1 MFNNILVVCVGNICR
16 SPTAERLLQRYHPE
30 LKVESAGLGALVGKG
45 ADPTA
50 ISVAAE
56 HQLSLEGHC
65 ARQISRSLC
74 RNYDLILTMEKRHIE
89 RLCEMA
95 PEMRGKVM
103 LFGHWDNECEIPD
116 PYRKSRETFAAVY
129 TLLERSAR
137 QWAPGIER
145 RAGIRMTEKVKQHAA
160 PVTGSDEIDI
170 GRLVGTVIEARWWVI
185 GITAVFALCAV
196 VYTFF
201 ATPIYSADALVQIEQ
216 NSGNSLVQDIGSAL
230 ANKPPASDAEIQLI
244 RSRLV
249 LGKTVDDLDLDIA
262 VSKNTFPIFGAGWDR
277 LMGRQNET
285 VKVTTFNRPKEMADQ
300 VFTLNVL
307 DDKNYTLS
315 SDGGFS
321 ARGQAGQM
329 LKKEGVTLMVEAI
342 HARPG
347 SEFTVTKYSTLGM
360 INQLQN
366 SLTVTENGKDAG
378 VLSLTY
384 TGEDREQIR
393 DILNSIARNYQEQN
407 IERKSA
413 EASKSLAFLAQQL
426 PEVRSRLDVAEN
438 KLNAFRQDKDSV
450 DLPLEAKA
458 VLDSMVNIDA
468 QLNELTF
475 KEAEISK
482 LYTKVHPAY
491 RTLLEKRQALEDE
504 KAKLNGRVTA
514 MPKTQQEIV
523 RLTRDVESG
532 QQVYMQLLNKE
543 QELKIT
549 EASTVG
555 DVRIVDP
562 AITQPGV
569 LKPKKGLI
577 ILGAII
583 LGLMLS
589 IVGVL
594 LRSLFNRGIESPQV
608 LEEHGIS
615 VYASIPLSEWQKAR
629 DSVKTIKGVKRY
641 KQSQLLAVGNPTDLA
656 IEAIRSLRTSLHFAM
671 MQAQNNVLMMTGV
684 SPSIGKTFVC
694 ANLAAVISQTNKRV
708 LLIDCDMRKGYTH
721 ELLGTNNVN
730 GLSEILIGQ
739 GDITTAAKPTSIA
752 KFDLIPR
759 GQVPPNPSELLM
771 SERFAELVN
780 WASKNYDLVLI
791 DTPPILAVT
800 DAAIVGRHV
809 GTTLMV
815 ARYAVNTLK
824 EVETSLS
831 RFEQNGIPVK
841 GVILNSIFR
850 RASAYQDYGYYE
862 YEYKSDAK

>member
-1 MFNNILVVCVGNICR
+1 
-16 SPTAERLLQRYHPE
+16 
-30 LKVESAGLGALVGKG
+30 
-45 ADPTA
+45 
-50 ISVAAE
+50 
-56 HQLSLEGHC
+56 
-65 ARQISRSLC
+65 
-74 RNYDLILTMEKRHIE
+74 
-89 RLCEMA
+89 
-95 PEMRGKVM
+95 
-103 LFGHWDNECEIPD
+103 
-116 PYRKSRETFAAVY
+116 
-129 TLLERSAR
+129 
-137 QWAPGIER
+137 
-145 RAGIRMTEKVKQHAA
+145 MTEKVKQSAA
-160 PVTGSDEIDI
+160 PVTGNDEIDI
-170 GRLVGTVIEARWWVI
+170 GRLVATVVEARWWVL
-185 GITAVFALCAV
+185 GITTAFALCAA
-196 VYTFF
+196 VYTLF

-216 NSGNSLVQDIGSAL
+216 NTGNSLVQDIGSAL
-230 ANKPPASDAEIQLI
+230 SNKPPASEAEIQLI
-244 RSRLV
+244 QSRLV
-249 LGKTVDDLDLDIA
+249 LGKTVDDLNLDIA
-262 VSKNTFPIFGAGWDR
+262 VTKDTFPIFGAGWDR

-285 VKVTTFNRPKEMADQ
+285 VNVTTFTLPKAMNEQ
-300 VFTLNVL
+300 TFTLNVL
-307 DDKNYTLS
+307 NDESYQLV

-321 ARGQAGQM
+321 ARGQVGKV
-329 LKKEGVTLMVEAI
+329 LEHDGVTTLVEAI
-342 HARPG
+342 HASPE
-347 SEFTVTKYSTLGM
+347 SQFTVSKFSTLGM
-360 INQLQN
+360 INTLQN
-366 SLTVTENGKDAG
+366 NLMVTETGKDTG
-378 VLSLTY
+378 VLSLTF

-393 DILNSIARNYQEQN
+393 QILDSITRNYLQQN
-407 IERKSA
+407 VERKSE
-413 EASKSLAFLAQQL
+413 EAAKSLAFLAKQL
-426 PEVRSRLDVAEN
+426 PEVRNRLDVAEN

-482 LYTKVHPAY
+482 LFTKAHPAY

-504 KAKLNGRVTA
+504 KSKLNGRVTA

-532 QQVYMQLLNKE
+532 QQVYMQLLNKQ

-562 AITQPGV
+562 AIAQPGV
-569 LKPKKGLI
+569 LKPKTALI
-577 ILGAII
+577 ILGSII

-589 IVGVL
+589 VVGVL
-594 LRSLFNRGIESPQV
+594 LRSLFNRGIESPQA

-629 DSVKTIKGVKRY
+629 DNVQTIKGVKRY

-656 IEAIRSLRTSLHFAM
+656 IEAVRSLRTSLHFAM
-671 MQAQNNVLMMTGV
+671 MQARNNVLMLTGV

-730 GLSEILIGQ
+730 GLSEILIGK
-739 GDITTAAKPTSIA
+739 GDISSSAKPTSIPH
-752 KFDLIPR
+752 FDLIPR
-759 GQVPPNPSELLM
+759 GQIPPNPSELLM
-771 SERFAELVN
+771 SERFGELIA
-780 WASKNYDLVLI
+780 WASSHYDLVLI

-831 RFEQNGIPVK
+831 RFEQNGIQVK

-850 RASAYQDYGYYE
+850 RASGYQDYGYYE
-862 YEYKSDAK
+862 YEYTSDAK

>member
-1 MFNNILVVCVGNICR
+1 
-16 SPTAERLLQRYHPE
+16 
-30 LKVESAGLGALVGKG
+30 
-45 ADPTA
+45 
-50 ISVAAE
+50 
-56 HQLSLEGHC
+56 
-65 ARQISRSLC
+65 
-74 RNYDLILTMEKRHIE
+74 
-89 RLCEMA
+89 
-95 PEMRGKVM
+95 
-103 LFGHWDNECEIPD
+103 
-116 PYRKSRETFAAVY
+116 
-129 TLLERSAR
+129 
-137 QWAPGIER
+137 
-145 RAGIRMTEKVKQHAA
+145 MTEKVKQSAA
-160 PVTGSDEIDI
+160 PVTGNDEIDI
-170 GRLVGTVIEARWWVI
+170 GRLVATVVEARWWVL
-185 GITAVFALCAV
+185 GITTAFALCAA
-196 VYTFF
+196 VYTLF

-216 NSGNSLVQDIGSAL
+216 NTGNSLVQDIGSAL
-230 ANKPPASDAEIQLI
+230 SNKPPASEAEIQLI
-244 RSRLV
+244 QSRLV
-249 LGKTVDDLDLDIA
+249 LGKTVDDLNLDIA
-262 VSKNTFPIFGAGWDR
+262 VTKDTFPIFGAGWDR

-285 VKVTTFNRPKEMADQ
+285 VKVTTFTLPKAMNEQ
-300 VFTLNVL
+300 TFTLNVL
-307 DDKNYTLS
+307 NDKSYQLV

-321 ARGQAGQM
+321 ARGQVGKV
-329 LKKEGVTLMVEAI
+329 LEHDGVTMLVEAI
-342 HARPG
+342 HASPE
-347 SEFTVTKYSTLGM
+347 SQFTVSKFSTLGM
-360 INQLQN
+360 INTLQN
-366 SLTVTENGKDAG
+366 NLMVTETGKDTG
-378 VLSLTY
+378 VLSLTF

-393 DILNSIARNYQEQN
+393 QILDSITRNYLQQN
-407 IERKSA
+407 VERKSE
-413 EASKSLAFLAQQL
+413 EAAKSLAFLAKQL
-426 PEVRSRLDVAEN
+426 PEVRNRLDVAEN

-482 LYTKVHPAY
+482 LFTKAHPAY

-504 KAKLNGRVTA
+504 KSKLNGRVTA

-532 QQVYMQLLNKE
+532 QQVYMQLLNKQ

-562 AITQPGV
+562 AIAQPGV
-569 LKPKKGLI
+569 LKPKTALI
-577 ILGAII
+577 ILGSII

-589 IVGVL
+589 VVGVL
-594 LRSLFNRGIESPQV
+594 LRSLLNRGIESPQA

-629 DSVKTIKGVKRY
+629 DNIQTIKGVKRY

-656 IEAIRSLRTSLHFAM
+656 IEAVRSLRTSLHFAM
-671 MQAQNNVLMMTGV
+671 MQARNNVLMLTGV

-730 GLSEILIGQ
+730 GLSEILIGK
-739 GDITTAAKPTSIA
+739 GDISSSAKPTSIPH
-752 KFDLIPR
+752 FDLIPR
-759 GQVPPNPSELLM
+759 GQIPPNPSELLM
-771 SERFAELVN
+771 SERFGELIA
-780 WASKNYDLVLI
+780 WASSHYDLVLI

-831 RFEQNGIPVK
+831 RFEQNGIQVK

-850 RASAYQDYGYYE
+850 RASGYQDYGYYE
-862 YEYKSDAK
+862 YEYTSDAK

>member
-1 MFNNILVVCVGNICR
+1 
-16 SPTAERLLQRYHPE
+16 
-30 LKVESAGLGALVGKG
+30 
-45 ADPTA
+45 
-50 ISVAAE
+50 
-56 HQLSLEGHC
+56 
-65 ARQISRSLC
+65 
-74 RNYDLILTMEKRHIE
+74 
-89 RLCEMA
+89 
-95 PEMRGKVM
+95 
-103 LFGHWDNECEIPD
+103 
-116 PYRKSRETFAAVY
+116 
-129 TLLERSAR
+129 
-137 QWAPGIER
+137 
-145 RAGIRMTEKVKQHAA
+145 MTEKVKQSAA
-160 PVTGSDEIDI
+160 PVTGNDEIDI
-170 GRLVGTVIEARWWVI
+170 GRLVATVVEARWWVL
-185 GITAVFALCAV
+185 GITAGFALCAA
-196 VYTFF
+196 VYTLF

-216 NSGNSLVQDIGSAL
+216 NTGNSLVQDIGSAL
-230 ANKPPASDAEIQLI
+230 SNKPPASEAEIQLI
-244 RSRLV
+244 QSRLV
-249 LGKTVDDLDLDIA
+249 LGKTVDDLNLDIA
-262 VSKNTFPIFGAGWDR
+262 VTKDTFPIFGAGWDR

-285 VKVTTFNRPKEMADQ
+285 VNVTTFTLPKAMNEQ
-300 VFTLNVL
+300 TFTLNVL
-307 DDKNYTLS
+307 NDKSYQLV

-321 ARGQAGQM
+321 ARGQVGKV
-329 LKKEGVTLMVEAI
+329 LEHDGVTMLVEAI
-342 HARPG
+342 HASPE
-347 SEFTVTKYSTLGM
+347 SQFTVSKFSTLGM
-360 INQLQN
+360 INTLQN
-366 SLTVTENGKDAG
+366 NLMVTETGKDTG
-378 VLSLTY
+378 VLSLTF

-393 DILNSIARNYQEQN
+393 QILDSITRNYLQQN
-407 IERKSA
+407 VERKSE
-413 EASKSLAFLAQQL
+413 EAAKSLAFLAKQL
-426 PEVRSRLDVAEN
+426 PEVRNRLDVAEN

-482 LYTKVHPAY
+482 LFTKAHPAY

-504 KAKLNGRVTA
+504 KSKLNGRVTA

-532 QQVYMQLLNKE
+532 QQVYMQLLNKQ

-562 AITQPGV
+562 ASAQPGV
-569 LKPKKGLI
+569 LKPKTALI
-577 ILGAII
+577 ILGSII

-589 IVGVL
+589 VVGVL
-594 LRSLFNRGIESPQV
+594 LRSLFNRGIESPQA

-629 DSVKTIKGVKRY
+629 DNVQTIKGVKRY

-656 IEAIRSLRTSLHFAM
+656 IEAVRSLRTSLHFAM
-671 MQAQNNVLMMTGV
+671 MQARNNVLMLTGV

-730 GLSEILIGQ
+730 GLSEILIGK
-739 GDITTAAKPTSIA
+739 GDISSSAKPTSIPH
-752 KFDLIPR
+752 FDLIPR

-771 SERFAELVN
+771 SERFGELIA
-780 WASKNYDLVLI
+780 WASSHYDLVLI

-831 RFEQNGIPVK
+831 RFEQNGIQVK

-850 RASAYQDYGYYE
+850 RASGYQDYGYYE
-862 YEYKSDAK
+862 YEYTSDAK

>member
-1 MFNNILVVCVGNICR
+1 
-16 SPTAERLLQRYHPE
+16 
-30 LKVESAGLGALVGKG
+30 
-45 ADPTA
+45 
-50 ISVAAE
+50 
-56 HQLSLEGHC
+56 
-65 ARQISRSLC
+65 
-74 RNYDLILTMEKRHIE
+74 
-89 RLCEMA
+89 
-95 PEMRGKVM
+95 
-103 LFGHWDNECEIPD
+103 
-116 PYRKSRETFAAVY
+116 
-129 TLLERSAR
+129 
-137 QWAPGIER
+137 
-145 RAGIRMTEKVKQHAA
+145 MTEKVKQSAA
-160 PVTGSDEIDI
+160 PVTGNDEIDI
-170 GRLVGTVIEARWWVI
+170 GRLVGTIIEARWWVL

-196 VYTFF
+196 IYTLF

-216 NSGNSLVQDIGSAL
+216 NTGNSLVQDIGSAL
-230 ANKPPASDAEIQLI
+230 SNKPPASEAEIQLI
-244 RSRLV
+244 QSRLV
-249 LGKTVDDLDLDIA
+249 LGKTVDDLDLDIS
-262 VSKNTFPIFGAGWDR
+262 VTKNTFPLFGAGWER
-277 LMGRQNET
+277 LMGRQNESA
-285 VKVTTFNRPKEMADQ
+285 KVTTFTLPKGMNEQ
-300 VFTLNVL
+300 VFTLKVL
-307 DDKNYTLS
+307 NDKRYELS

-321 ARGQAGQM
+321 ARGQLGQP
-329 LKKEGVTLMVEAI
+329 LSKDGVTMVVSEI
-342 HARPG
+342 HARPDT
-347 SEFTVTKYSTLGM
+347 EFTVTKFSTLGM
-360 INQLQN
+360 INNLQN
-366 SLTVTENGKDAG
+366 NLTVTENGKDTG
-378 VLSLTY
+378 VLSLSF
-384 TGEDREQIR
+384 TGEDRNQIR
-393 DILNSIARNYQEQN
+393 DILNSITRNYLEQN
-407 IERKSA
+407 VERKSE
-413 EASKSLAFLAQQL
+413 EAAKSLAFLAKQL
-426 PEVRSRLDVAEN
+426 PEVRNRLDVAEN

-482 LYTKVHPAY
+482 LFTKAHPAY

-532 QQVYMQLLNKE
+532 QQVYMQLLNKQ

-562 AITQPGV
+562 AIAQPGV
-569 LKPKKGLI
+569 LKPKKALI
-577 ILGAII
+577 ILGSII

-594 LRSLFNRGIESPQV
+594 LRSLLNRGIESPQV
-608 LEEHGIS
+608 LEENGIS

-629 DSVKTIKGVKRY
+629 DNVKTVKGVKRY

-656 IEAIRSLRTSLHFAM
+656 IEAVRSLRTSLHFAM
-671 MQAQNNVLMMTGV
+671 MQAQNNVLMLTGV

-730 GLSEILIGQ
+730 GLSEILAGKGEI
-739 GDITTAAKPTSIA
+739 ASCAKPTSIA
-752 KFDLIPR
+752 NFDLVPR

-771 SERFAELVN
+771 SERLGELLR
-780 WASKNYDLVLI
+780 WASRHYDLVLI

-800 DAAIVGRHV
+800 DAAIVGRHA

-824 EVETSLS
+824 EVETSLG
-831 RFEQNGIPVK
+831 RFEQNGIQVK

-850 RASAYQDYGYYE
+850 RATGYQDYGYYE
-862 YEYKSDAK
+862 YEYKSDTK

>member
-1 MFNNILVVCVGNICR
+1 
-16 SPTAERLLQRYHPE
+16 
-30 LKVESAGLGALVGKG
+30 
-45 ADPTA
+45 
-50 ISVAAE
+50 
-56 HQLSLEGHC
+56 
-65 ARQISRSLC
+65 
-74 RNYDLILTMEKRHIE
+74 
-89 RLCEMA
+89 
-95 PEMRGKVM
+95 
-103 LFGHWDNECEIPD
+103 
-116 PYRKSRETFAAVY
+116 
-129 TLLERSAR
+129 
-137 QWAPGIER
+137 
-145 RAGIRMTEKVKQHAA
+145 MTEKVKQSAA
-160 PVTGSDEIDI
+160 PVTGNDEIDI
-170 GRLVGTVIEARWWVI
+170 GRLVATVVEARWWVL
-185 GITAVFALCAV
+185 GITTAFALCAA
-196 VYTFF
+196 VYTLF

-216 NSGNSLVQDIGSAL
+216 NTGNSLVQDIGSAL
-230 ANKPPASDAEIQLI
+230 SNKPPASEAEIQLI
-244 RSRLV
+244 QSRLV
-249 LGKTVDDLDLDIA
+249 LGKTVDDLNLDIA
-262 VSKNTFPIFGAGWDR
+262 VTKDTFPIFGAGWDR

-285 VKVTTFNRPKEMADQ
+285 VNVTTFTLPKAMNEQ
-300 VFTLNVL
+300 TFTLNVL
-307 DDKNYTLS
+307 NDKSYQLV

-321 ARGQAGQM
+321 ARGQVGKV
-329 LKKEGVTLMVEAI
+329 LEHDGVTMLVEAI
-342 HARPG
+342 HASPE
-347 SEFTVTKYSTLGM
+347 SQFTVSKFSTLGM
-360 INQLQN
+360 INTLQN
-366 SLTVTENGKDAG
+366 NLMVTETGKDTG
-378 VLSLTY
+378 VLSLTF

-393 DILNSIARNYQEQN
+393 QILDSITRNYLQQN
-407 IERKSA
+407 VERKSE
-413 EASKSLAFLAQQL
+413 EAAKSLAFLAKQL
-426 PEVRSRLDVAEN
+426 PEVRNRLDVAEN

-482 LYTKVHPAY
+482 LFTKAHPAY

-504 KAKLNGRVTA
+504 KSKLNGRVTA
-514 MPKTQQEIV
+514 MLKTQQEIV

-532 QQVYMQLLNKE
+532 QQVYMQLLNKQ

-562 AITQPGV
+562 AIAQPGV
-569 LKPKKGLI
+569 LKPKTALI
-577 ILGAII
+577 ILGSII
-583 LGLMLS
+583 LCLMLS
-589 IVGVL
+589 VVGVL
-594 LRSLFNRGIESPQV
+594 LRSLFNRGIESPLA

-629 DSVKTIKGVKRY
+629 DNVQTIKGVKRY

-656 IEAIRSLRTSLHFAM
+656 IEAVRSLRTSLHFAM
-671 MQAQNNVLMMTGV
+671 MQARNNVLMLTGV

-730 GLSEILIGQ
+730 GLSEILIGK
-739 GDITTAAKPTSIA
+739 GDISSSAKPTSIPH
-752 KFDLIPR
+752 FDLSPR

-771 SERFAELVN
+771 SERFGELIA
-780 WASKNYDLVLI
+780 WASSHYDLVLI

-831 RFEQNGIPVK
+831 RFEQNGIQVK

-850 RASAYQDYGYYE
+850 RASGYQDYGYYE
-862 YEYKSDAK
+862 YEYTSDAK

>member
-1 MFNNILVVCVGNICR
+1 
-16 SPTAERLLQRYHPE
+16 
-30 LKVESAGLGALVGKG
+30 
-45 ADPTA
+45 
-50 ISVAAE
+50 
-56 HQLSLEGHC
+56 
-65 ARQISRSLC
+65 
-74 RNYDLILTMEKRHIE
+74 
-89 RLCEMA
+89 
-95 PEMRGKVM
+95 
-103 LFGHWDNECEIPD
+103 
-116 PYRKSRETFAAVY
+116 
-129 TLLERSAR
+129 
-137 QWAPGIER
+137 
-145 RAGIRMTEKVKQHAA
+145 MTEKVKQSAA
-160 PVTGSDEIDI
+160 PVTGNDEIDI
-170 GRLVGTVIEARWWVI
+170 GRLVATVVEARWWVL
-185 GITAVFALCAV
+185 GITTAFALCAA
-196 VYTFF
+196 VYTLF

-216 NSGNSLVQDIGSAL
+216 NTGNSLVQDIGSAL
-230 ANKPPASDAEIQLI
+230 SNKPPASEAEIQLI
-244 RSRLV
+244 QSRLV
-249 LGKTVDDLDLDIA
+249 LGKTVDDLNLDIA
-262 VSKNTFPIFGAGWDR
+262 VTKDTFPIFGAGWDR

-285 VKVTTFNRPKEMADQ
+285 VNVTTFTLPKAMNEQ
-300 VFTLNVL
+300 TFTLNVL
-307 DDKNYTLS
+307 NDKSYQLV

-321 ARGQAGQM
+321 ARGQVGKV
-329 LKKEGVTLMVEAI
+329 LEHDGVTMLVEAI
-342 HARPG
+342 HASPE
-347 SEFTVTKYSTLGM
+347 SQFTVSKFSTLGM
-360 INQLQN
+360 INTLQN
-366 SLTVTENGKDAG
+366 NLMVTETGKDTG
-378 VLSLTY
+378 VLSLTF

-393 DILNSIARNYQEQN
+393 QILDSITRNYLQQN
-407 IERKSA
+407 VERKSE
-413 EASKSLAFLAQQL
+413 EAAKSLAFLAKQL
-426 PEVRSRLDVAEN
+426 PEVRNRLDVAEN

-482 LYTKVHPAY
+482 LYTKAHPAY

-504 KAKLNGRVTA
+504 KSKLNGRVTA

-532 QQVYMQLLNKE
+532 QQVYMQLLNKQ

-562 AITQPGV
+562 AIAQPGV
-569 LKPKKGLI
+569 LKPKTALI
-577 ILGAII
+577 ILGSII
-583 LGLMLS
+583 LCLMLS
-589 IVGVL
+589 VVGVL
-594 LRSLFNRGIESPQV
+594 LRSLFNRGIESPLA

-629 DSVKTIKGVKRY
+629 DNVQTIKGVKRY

-656 IEAIRSLRTSLHFAM
+656 IEAVRSLRTSLHFAM
-671 MQAQNNVLMMTGV
+671 MQARNNVLMLTGV

-730 GLSEILIGQ
+730 GLSEILIGK
-739 GDITTAAKPTSIA
+739 GDISSSAKPTSIPH
-752 KFDLIPR
+752 FDLIPR

-771 SERFAELVN
+771 SERFGELIA
-780 WASKNYDLVLI
+780 WASSHYDLVLI

-831 RFEQNGIPVK
+831 RFEQNGIQVK

-850 RASAYQDYGYYE
+850 RASGYQDYGYYE
-862 YEYKSDAK
+862 YEYTSDAK

>member
-1 MFNNILVVCVGNICR
+1 
-16 SPTAERLLQRYHPE
+16 
-30 LKVESAGLGALVGKG
+30 
-45 ADPTA
+45 
-50 ISVAAE
+50 
-56 HQLSLEGHC
+56 
-65 ARQISRSLC
+65 
-74 RNYDLILTMEKRHIE
+74 
-89 RLCEMA
+89 
-95 PEMRGKVM
+95 
-103 LFGHWDNECEIPD
+103 
-116 PYRKSRETFAAVY
+116 
-129 TLLERSAR
+129 
-137 QWAPGIER
+137 
-145 RAGIRMTEKVKQHAA
+145 MTEKVKQSAA
-160 PVTGSDEIDI
+160 PVTGNDEIDI
-170 GRLVGTVIEARWWVI
+170 GRLVATVVEARWWVL
-185 GITAVFALCAV
+185 GITTAFALCAA
-196 VYTFF
+196 VYTLFV
-201 ATPIYSADALVQIEQ
+201 TPIYSADALVQIEQ
-216 NSGNSLVQDIGSAL
+216 NTGNSLVQDIGSAL
-230 ANKPPASDAEIQLI
+230 SNKPPASEAEIQLI
-244 RSRLV
+244 QSRLV
-249 LGKTVDDLDLDIA
+249 LGKTVDDLNLDIA
-262 VSKNTFPIFGAGWDR
+262 VTKDTFPIFGAGWDR

-285 VKVTTFNRPKEMADQ
+285 VNVTTFTLPKAMNEQ
-300 VFTLNVL
+300 TFTLNVL
-307 DDKNYTLS
+307 NDKSYQLV

-321 ARGQAGQM
+321 ARGQVGKV
-329 LKKEGVTLMVEAI
+329 LEHDGVTMLVEAI
-342 HARPG
+342 HASPE
-347 SEFTVTKYSTLGM
+347 SQFTVSKFSTLGM
-360 INQLQN
+360 INTLQN
-366 SLTVTENGKDAG
+366 NLMVTETGKDTG
-378 VLSLTY
+378 VLSLTF

-393 DILNSIARNYQEQN
+393 QILDSITRNYLQQN
-407 IERKSA
+407 VERKSE
-413 EASKSLAFLAQQL
+413 EAAKSLAFLAKQL
-426 PEVRSRLDVAEN
+426 PEVRNRLDVAEN

-482 LYTKVHPAY
+482 LFTKAHPAY

-504 KAKLNGRVTA
+504 KSKLNGRVTA

-532 QQVYMQLLNKE
+532 QQVYMQLLNKQ

-562 AITQPGV
+562 AIAQPGV
-569 LKPKKGLI
+569 LKPKTALI
-577 ILGAII
+577 ILGSII
-583 LGLMLS
+583 LCLMLS
-589 IVGVL
+589 VVGVL
-594 LRSLFNRGIESPQV
+594 LRSLFNRGIESPLA

-629 DSVKTIKGVKRY
+629 DNVQTIKGVKRY

-656 IEAIRSLRTSLHFAM
+656 IEAVRSLRTSLHFAM
-671 MQAQNNVLMMTGV
+671 MQARNNVLMLTGV

-730 GLSEILIGQ
+730 GLSEILIGK
-739 GDITTAAKPTSIA
+739 GDISSSAKPTSIPH
-752 KFDLIPR
+752 FDLIPR

-771 SERFAELVN
+771 SERFGELIA
-780 WASKNYDLVLI
+780 WASSHYDLVLI

-831 RFEQNGIPVK
+831 RFEQNGIQVK

-850 RASAYQDYGYYE
+850 RASGYQDYGYYE
-862 YEYKSDAK
+862 YEYTSDAK